1 MSGLKNL
8 QARLNYR
15 GGANQQERMVKDK
28 AWSLDNALLYSYQA
42 ETIELNDGRQ
52 FRCLINPNKL
62 SMELDDKML
71 SIHFED
77 KSLNGD
83 GQIEKI
89 GIKPGDTI
97 TWKHKDMDTHWIVYL
112 RYLQEKAYFKGLIRQ
127 CEEEIEIDGE
137 RFWVYLKGPD
147 EKSINWS
154 KTKQNIFNNLN
165 YTLEMYISKTQKT
178 NEFFQRFKI
187 CKVQGKNWEVQAVDR
202 ISTDGI
208 LCVYLKEYYTNVYE
222 EDIKQPPIPDEPN
235 PNPPY
240 ISGPAE
246 VYPFDIATYSI
257 IGDNLELGTWSLS
270 NKKARIIE
278 NRGKE
283 VVVEIITGK
292 SGDVSLIYNDNII
305 FNIKILSL

>member
-15 GGANQQERMVKDK
+15 GGANQQERMIKDK
-28 AWSLDNALLYSYQA
+28 EWSLDNALLYSYQA

-147 EKSINWS
+147 EKSIDWS

-165 YTLEMYISKTQKT
+165 YTLEVYISKTQKT

-202 ISTDGI
+202 ISTEGI

-222 EDIKQPPIPDEPN
+222 EDIKQPPTPDEPN

-257 IGDNLELGTWSLS
+257 IGDNSELGTWSLS
-270 NKKARIIE
+270 NKKAHIIE

-283 VVVEIITGK
+283 VVIEIITGK
-292 SGDVSLIYNDNII
+292 SGDVNLIYNDDII

>member
-71 SIHFED
+71 SIHFND

-97 TWKHKDMDTHWIVYL
+97 TWKHKDMDTHWLVYL

-147 EKSINWS
+147 EKSIDWS

-202 ISTDGI
+202 ISTEGI
-208 LCVYLKEYYTNVYE
+208 LCVYLKEYYTNIYE
-222 EDIKQPPIPDEPN
+222 EDIKQPPTPDEPN

>member
-8 QARLNYR
+8 ETRLNYH
-15 GGANQQERMVKDK
+15 GGVKQQDRMIKDK
-28 AWSLDNALLYSYQA
+28 ERSLNKPLLYSYQA

-52 FRCLINPNKL
+52 FKCLINPNKL

-83 GQIEKI
+83 GEIEKI

-112 RYLQEKAYFKGLIRQ
+112 RYLQEKAYFRGLMRQ
-127 CEEEIEIDGE
+127 CKEQIEINGE

-147 EKSINWS
+147 EKGIDWS

-178 NEFFQRFKI
+178 NEFFERFKI

-202 ISTDGI
+202 ISTEGI
-208 LCVYLKEYYTNVYE
+208 LCVYLKEYFTNVYE
-222 EDIKQPPIPDEPN
+222 DGVIQPSN
-235 PNPPY
+235 PEEIDTNNPY
-240 ISGPAE
+240 ILGPAE
-246 VYPFDIATYSI
+246 VHPFDTATYSI
-257 IGDNLELGTWSLS
+257 VGGEPGLWSLS
-270 NKKARIIE
+270 NKRARIIE
-278 NRGKE
+278 NRGTE
-283 VVVEIITGK
+283 VVIEITTGR
-292 SGDVSLIYNDNII
+292 SGDVSLIYNDDII

>member
-8 QARLNYR
+8 ETRLNYC
-15 GGANQQERMVKDK
+15 GGANQQERMIKDK
-28 AWSLDNALLYSYQA
+28 EWSLDNALLYSYQA

-77 KSLNGD
+77 KSLNGN
-83 GQIEKI
+83 GEIEKI

-97 TWKHKDMDTHWIVYL
+97 TWKHKDIDTRWLVYL
-112 RYLQEKAYFKGLIRQ
+112 RYLQEKAYFRGLMRQ
-127 CEEEIEIDGE
+127 CKEEIEIDGE

-147 EKSINWS
+147 EKSIDWS

-178 NEFFQRFKI
+178 NEFFERFKI
-187 CKVQGKNWEVQAVDR
+187 CKIQGKNWEVQAVDR
-202 ISTDGI
+202 ISTEGI
-208 LCVYLKEYYTNVYE
+208 LCVYLKEYFTNVYE
-222 EDIKQPPIPDEPN
+222 DGVIQPSN
-235 PNPPY
+235 PEEIATNNPY

-246 VYPFDIATYSI
+246 VHPFDMVTYSI
-257 IGDNLELGTWSLS
+257 VGGKSGLWSLS
-270 NKKARIIE
+270 NKRARIVE
-278 NRGKE
+278 NRGTE
-283 VVVEIITGK
+283 VVIEITTGR
-292 SGDVSLIYNDNII
+292 SGDVSLIYNDDII

>member
-8 QARLNYR
+8 ETRLNYR
-15 GGANQQERMVKDK
+15 GGASQQERMIKGK
-28 AWSLDNALLYSYQA
+28 EWSLDNALLYSYQA
-42 ETIELNDGRQ
+42 ETIELSDGRQ

-77 KSLNGD
+77 KSLNGN
-83 GQIEKI
+83 GQVEKI

-97 TWKHKDMDTHWIVYL
+97 IWKHKEMDTHWLVYL
-112 RYLQEKAYFKGLIRQ
+112 KYLQEKAYFRGLMRQ
-127 CEEEIEIDGE
+127 CNEEVEIDGE

-154 KTKQNIFNNLN
+154 KTKQNIFNDLN

-202 ISTDGI
+202 IGTDGI
-208 LCVYLKEYYTNVYE
+208 LCVYLKEYYTNIYE
-222 EDIKQPPIPDEPN
+222 IASPLPDKPN
-235 PNPPY
+235 TDNPY
-240 ISGPAE
+240 ISGPTE
-246 VYPFDIATYSI
+246 VYPFDIVTYFTTD
-257 IGDNLELGTWSLS
+257 GKPGTWSLS

-278 NRGKE
+278 DRGNE

-292 SGDVSLIYNDNII
+292 SGDVSLIYNDDII
-305 FNIKILSL
+305 FDIKILSL

>member
-8 QARLNYR
+8 ETRLNYR
-15 GGANQQERMVKDK
+15 GGANQQERMIKDK
-28 AWSLDNALLYSYQA
+28 EWSLDNALLYSYQA
-42 ETIELNDGRQ
+42 ETIELSDGRQ

-77 KSLNGD
+77 KSLNGE

-97 TWKHKDMDTHWIVYL
+97 TWKHKDMDTHWLVYL
-112 RYLQEKAYFKGLIRQ
+112 RYLQEKAYFRGLMRQ
-127 CEEEIEIDGE
+127 CDEEVEIDGE
-137 RFWVYLKGPD
+137 HFWVYLKGPD

-154 KTKQNIFNNLN
+154 KTKQNIFNDLN

-187 CKVQGKNWEVQAVDR
+187 CKVLGKNWEVQAVDR
-202 ISTDGI
+202 ISTDGV

-222 EDIKQPPIPDEPN
+222 EGTIQPSNPDETDTSN
-235 PNPPY
+235 PY

-246 VYPFDIATYSI
+246 VHPFDTITYSI
-257 IGDNLELGTWSLS
+257 VGGEPGIWSLS

-278 NRGKE
+278 NRGNE

-292 SGDVSLIYNDNII
+292 SGDVSLIYNDDII